1 MSGFSKVS
9 NRRRTHVKA
18 ASAAFLRAK
27 IFLHTPSKE
36 GRNRKDGRAK
46 AQKNRAGKERFRGEY
61 ILFLTYNIAK
71 MILIQQYRFF
81 YTVIVRFV
89 MKQTNILIFLKNM
102 LFCKQIKQ
110 AYGYD
115 ISVQKQMRAGEKL

>member
-1 MSGFSKVS
+1 MQTTGTAGGYDCIQK
-9 NRRRTHVKA
+9 
-18 ASAAFLRAK
+18 FLAK

-81 YTVIVRFV
+81 NTVILRFV

>member
-1 MSGFSKVS
+1 M
-9 NRRRTHVKA
+9 
-18 ASAAFLRAK
+18 
-27 IFLHTPSKE
+27 PSRE
-36 GRNRKDGRAK
+36 GRNGGRQRAEARKKRAEK
-46 AQKNRAGKERFRGEY
+46 MEFRGEY